1 MGAVKKLFK
10 PNIPTVAAAA
20 PAVEPTVAMPTEA
33 AGAEQRRAAMRERAK
48 TRGRDS
54 TFLSDGAY
62 QNTLLGN

>member
-1 MGAVKKLFK
+1 MGAVKKLFSPK
-10 PNIPTVAAAA
+10 IPTIAAA

-33 AGAEQRRAAMRERAK
+33 AGAEQRRAAMRDRAK
-48 TRGRDS
+48 SRGRDS